1 MNTVKIIIMSLVW
14 KVRST
19 TQNACWKVIL
29 KLPRQEWIWF
39 TIEKRK
45 KKERKRKKYK
55 PDGNIFV
62 SKSKYYHQLLPKNL
76 EQGFTTNLVYSLN
89 QNISKQIV
97 SGIIELLMIRDLFI
111 YTFIS
116 SLRYLGK
123 NRTRKY
129 Q

>member
-1 MNTVKIIIMSLVW
+1 M
-14 KVRST
+14 
-19 TQNACWKVIL
+19 
-29 KLPRQEWIWF
+29 
-39 TIEKRK
+39 K
-45 KKERKRKKYK
+45 KKKRKKYK

-62 SKSKYYHQLLPKNL
+62 SKPKYYHQLLPKNL

-123 NRTRKY
+123 NRTRNISNEYVYWYISTYRNNACFERNRVQTVNWPTTVLQTKSHKVPTV
-129 Q
+129 